1 MRAVQA
7 RREHPMPRFN
17 ANLTYLF
24 GEHAFLDRFAAARD
38 AGFAAIEFLFPYQ
51 WTPEELAER
60 LQLSG
65 LVQVLFNSPPG
76 DWDAGERGIA
86 CLPDREGEFQDSL
99 ETVIAY
105 AKALDCKNVH
115 VVAGMIRDGM
125 KPEACERAFR
135 DNLTFAA
142 KAFAPHGIT
151 AMIEPINQRDLP
163 GFFLRDSRHALA
175 VMKDVGA
182 DNVKL
187 QFDVYHAQI
196 TEGDLAITLRDS
208 LPHIGHMQIA
218 NPPDRHEPG
227 CGEIDYGYL
236 FDRLDEWGY
245 DGWIGCE
252 YRPSTTTLKSLAW
265 AAPYG
270 IGSKPGVGAP

>member
-1 MRAVQA
+1 
-7 RREHPMPRFN
+7 MPRFA
-17 ANLTYLF
+17 ANLTFLF

-38 AGFAAIEFLFPYQ
+38 AGFRAVEFLFPYQ

-60 LQLSG
+60 LHDNNLTQA
-65 LVQVLFNSPPG
+65 LFNAPPG

-86 CLPDREGEFQDSL
+86 CLPGRESEFEDSL
-99 ETVIAY
+99 ETVMNY
-105 AKALDCKNVH
+105 ATALDCQSVH
-115 VVAGMIRDGM
+115 VVAGLIGEDMDRG
-125 KPEACERAFR
+125 ACERTFR
-135 DNLTFAA
+135 DNLSVAA

-163 GFFLRDSRHALA
+163 GFFLRDSQHALA
-175 VMKDVGA
+175 VLNDVDA

-196 TEGDLAITLRDS
+196 TEGDLAITLRDC
-208 LPHIGHMQIA
+208 LPHVGHMQIA

-227 CGEIDYGYL
+227 CGEIDYAYL

-252 YRPSTTTLKSLAW
+252 YHPSTATLDSLAW

-270 IGSKPGVGAP
+270 IGPHAAGGEP